1 MHYALPT
8 VKEPARGNVR
18 VSGPLRLSPVKSV
31 TLCTPGREPWLSQ
44 PTDQRLVLALPRPA
58 GLKQAAFPSSSSLIS
73 ETPGEPVLQR
83 QLHSLSTYYTLSI
96 FLIQVSL
103 ICLPGRGSVLVGSA
117 SAGCRS
123 VSGFQPEDQS
133 IWGTQWPILLLY
145 KKYVFGD

>member
-44 PTDQRLVLALPRPA
+44 PTDQRLVLALPRSA

-103 ICLPGRGSVLVGSA
+103 IYKLSIFHICCHLISRETIFIPIFLMRKGLSKEAPSA
-117 SAGCRS
+117 
-123 VSGFQPEDQS
+123 
-133 IWGTQWPILLLY
+133 TQGELR
-145 KKYVFGD
+145 